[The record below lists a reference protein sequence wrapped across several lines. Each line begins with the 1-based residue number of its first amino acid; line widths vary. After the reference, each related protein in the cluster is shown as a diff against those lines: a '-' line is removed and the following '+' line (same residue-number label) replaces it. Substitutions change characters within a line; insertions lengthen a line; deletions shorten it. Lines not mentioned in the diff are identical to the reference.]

1 MELSW
6 KFNPTGTLVGK
17 IIGSNPPL
25 LLPET
30 IFVMVKN
37 AASPVLSL
45 LSILLIGLVSI
56 LYSSVI

>member
-6 KFNPTGTLVGK
+6 KFNPTGKLFGK
-17 IIGSNPPL
+17 IIGSNPPF

-30 IFVMVKN
+30 VFVLVKN
-37 AASPVLSL
+37 AASPDLSL
-45 LSILLIGLVSI
+45 LSILLIGLLSI